1 MKRFFF
7 WLIAAAVLP
16 AVSLAQ
22 SRAPI
27 SYSYVELTASTHQV
41 EVAPDTNEDA
51 KGAGFSASYEVMSFL
66 HVFGGYQTSEFD
78 SFDLEADFLQVGVG
92 AHTDFT
98 DTKSG
103 FVNVS
108 GIKAEATLRDPM
120 LGTVTT
126 DNDGYGISLGYR
138 EINHTPLEFQLS
150 IDYVNFDVPGGGSTS
165 DTTMSVGLQYAFTP
179 RLKMLGGFQFGGDED
194 VFRLG
199 VRYYWSPRNNE

>member
-1 MKRFFF
+1 MKRFILWF
-7 WLIAAAVLP
+7 IAAAVLP

-22 SRAPI
+22 PRAPI

-41 EVAPDTNEDA
+41 EITSNNTEDA
-51 KGAGFSASYEVMSFL
+51 KGGGFSASYEVMPFL

-78 SFDLEADFLQVGVG
+78 SFDLEADFLQAGVG
-92 AHTDFT
+92 AHHDFT

-103 FVNVS
+103 FLNVS
-108 GIKAEATLRDPM
+108 AIKAEATLTDPM
-120 LGTVTT
+120 LGSVTS

-138 EINHTPLEFQLS
+138 EINQTPMEFQLS

-179 RLKMLGGFQFGGDED
+179 RLKMLGAFQFGGDED
-194 VFRLG
+194 VFELG
-199 VRYYWSPRNNE
+199 VRYYWAARSSE